1 MAADAEEPGMS
12 CAPFRFNK
20 MLLERALGDI
30 MALGGRGRQEEMAC
44 FLPTLIFRPMIF
56 EARPAGEKMAR
67 REFESLHT
75 YVRKSLSVIVSIHC
89 LWEGN
94 SLTSSIIVP
103 VATLD

>member
-67 REFESLHT
+67 REFELQNFYVRT
-75 YVRKSLSVIVSIHC
+75 YVREC
-89 LWEGN
+89 
-94 SLTSSIIVP
+94 T
-103 VATLD
+103 